1 MARGQEPNEPGWYIT
16 RRGDRRYWDG
26 SAWGPTEAE
35 YYQRQSLVNAALA
48 TSPYIGLDTSG
59 ESADDHAARLA
70 AEEAA
75 VAGYARRLRGRGSLL
90 VYSGLVLACVV
101 LVVTIGIL
109 SEGGGGIIWHGGVLV
124 GLLLVWRGIRH
135 WRAARNLGI
144 RTGGLRWAIFGVL
157 ALVAVSL
164 AQQVLAP
171 STTWGHRA
179 LARSASPC
187 SRAMSAPAGRG
198 HLRGDLRNR
207 WTAQVL
213 KLDTARSAFRSTR
226 KHALI
231 QARDTWNSL
240 ARRKFS
246 ASWKSSRS
254 DRPGGSRSHWLT

>member
-90 VYSGLVLACVV
+90 VYLGLVLACVV

-109 SEGGGGIIWHGGVLV
+109 SEGGGGIVWYGGVLL

-135 WRAARNLGI
+135 WRAARDLGI

-157 ALVAVSL
+157 ALVAASL
-164 AQQVLAP
+164 AAGAGAVYYVGSQSPGAVSQPLQP
-171 STTWGHRA
+171 SDVGTCWTRA
-179 LARSASPC
+179 LEGGPSEQVDCTSPKAGY
-187 SRAMSAPAGRG
+187 RAISLQVDPQTCPDTGAGYLEFTG
-198 HLRGDLRNR
+198 
-207 WTAQVL
+207 QKEVL
-213 KLDTARSAFRSTR
+213 CLLEIK
-226 KHALI
+226 
-231 QARDTWNSL
+231 
-240 ARRKFS
+240 
-246 ASWKSSRS
+246 
-254 DRPGGSRSHWLT
+254 